1 MMVPLARGAGE
12 RLKFV
17 SMLNSRKSNCC
28 KDSIIQDGA
37 TAPIQHVVPSELC
50 LRITSYGMKDER
62 LGMSSSLARWGH
74 TEPTCSCSVYG
85 WPGRLHDELAR
96 AGIGS
101 YSQNIDRHPGLP
113 SGVARFRRDRPLLN
127 LKPIR

>member
-1 MMVPLARGAGE
+1 MVPLARGAGE

-62 LGMSSSLARWGH
+62 LGTSSSLWLDGANFLGTVDAQKLAKGLQAALEMTAMAR
-74 TEPTCSCSVYG
+74 S
-85 WPGRLHDELAR
+85 
-96 AGIGS
+96 
-101 YSQNIDRHPGLP
+101 
-113 SGVARFRRDRPLLN
+113 
-127 LKPIR
+127 